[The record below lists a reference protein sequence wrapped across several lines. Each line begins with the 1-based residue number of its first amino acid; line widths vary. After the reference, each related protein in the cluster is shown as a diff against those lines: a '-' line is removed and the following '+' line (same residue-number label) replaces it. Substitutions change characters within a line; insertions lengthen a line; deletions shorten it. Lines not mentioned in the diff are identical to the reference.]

1 MTEKI
6 LFIGGCGHGKPTTN
20 GVAAKNYYLLS
31 RLKELSTDVKTVDTD
46 GWKHNPL
53 ILLRLCLLLSFFRK
67 HKIVIS
73 LNTPSAY
80 KFICV
85 ANKFFPHRR
94 LCYFVI
100 GGVLADYMR
109 EGKVQLQPYKCVDW
123 FLVESLQMK
132 EQMQELGFSNVIH
145 LPNFKHIDYM
155 PDKRPHSSA
164 EATRFVFLSRIIPEK
179 GCNFIFEALD
189 ILNAQGM
196 AERISVDF
204 YGTIDDGYRQ
214 EFTQKTA
221 AVPNAE
227 YKGFLD
233 LRKTENYD
241 ILADYDAMLFPTYW
255 PGEGFPGIIVDAF
268 IAGLPVI
275 ATDWAHNS
283 EIIEHHQTGIIIP
296 PHNAEDLAKQML
308 FFTENPSELQRMSSN
323 CQNLA
328 QQYDTRHVLTE
339 ELMGMILFKNS

>member
-1 MTEKI
+1 MTDKI

-46 GWKHNPL
+46 GWKRNPL

-85 ANKFFPHRR
+85 ANKLFSRRR

-132 EQMQELGFSNVIH
+132 EQMKELGFSNVIH

-179 GCNFIFEALD
+179 GCNYIFDALD

-196 AERISVDF
+196 AEHISVDF
-204 YGTIDDGYRQ
+204 YGTIDDSYQ
-214 EFTQKTA
+214 QVFSQKVA
-221 AVPNAE
+221 AAPNAE

-268 IAGLPVI
+268 IASLPVI
-275 ATDWAHNS
+275 ATDWAHNR
-283 EIIEHHQTGIIIP
+283 EIIEHQQTGIIIP
-296 PHNAEDLAKQML
+296 PHSPEA
-308 FFTENPSELQRMSSN
+308 
-323 CQNLA
+323 LA
-328 QQYDTRHVLTE
+328 QQMHHLANAPMEISRMSQNCRDKAKLYDTRNVLSE
-339 ELMGMILFKNS
+339 ALFRSIL

>member
-1 MTEKI
+1 MTDKI

-31 RLKELSTDVKTVDTD
+31 RLKELFKDVKTIDTD

-53 ILLRLCLLLSFFRK
+53 ILLRLYLLLSFFRK

-85 ANKFFPHRR
+85 ANKFFPRRR

-123 FLVESLQMK
+123 FMVESLQMK

-145 LPNFKHIDYM
+145 LPNFKHINYM
-155 PDKRPHSSA
+155 PDKRPHSSE

-179 GCNFIFEALD
+179 GCNYIFDALD

-204 YGTIDDGYRQ
+204 YGTIDDSYQ
-214 EFTQKTA
+214 QVFSQKVA
-221 AVPNAE
+221 ATPNAE

-283 EIIEHHQTGIIIP
+283 EIIEHQQTGIIIP
-296 PHNAEDLAKQML
+296 PHSPEA
-308 FFTENPSELQRMSSN
+308 
-323 CQNLA
+323 LA
-328 QQYDTRHVLTE
+328 QQMLHLSNAPMETSRMSQNCRDKAKLYDTRNVLSE
-339 ELMGMILFKNS
+339 ALFRSIL

>member
-1 MTEKI
+1 
-6 LFIGGCGHGKPTTN
+6 
-20 GVAAKNYYLLS
+20 
-31 RLKELSTDVKTVDTD
+31 
-46 GWKHNPL
+46 
-53 ILLRLCLLLSFFRK
+53 
-67 HKIVIS
+67 
-73 LNTPSAY
+73 
-80 KFICV
+80 
-85 ANKFFPHRR
+85 
-94 LCYFVI
+94 
-100 GGVLADYMR
+100 
-109 EGKVQLQPYKCVDW
+109 
-123 FLVESLQMK
+123 
-132 EQMQELGFSNVIH
+132 
-145 LPNFKHIDYM
+145 M

-179 GCNFIFEALD
+179 GCNYIFDALD

-196 AERISVDF
+196 AERIAVHF

-283 EIIEHHQTGIIIP
+283 EIIEHQQTGIIIP
-296 PHNAEDLAKQML
+296 PHSPEA
-308 FFTENPSELQRMSSN
+308 
-323 CQNLA
+323 LA
-328 QQYDTRHVLTE
+328 QQMHHLANAPMEISRMSQNCRNKAKLYDTRNVLSE
-339 ELMGMILFKNS
+339 ALFRSIL

>member
-1 MTEKI
+1 MKEKI

-31 RLKELSTDVKTVDTD
+31 RLKELFKDVKTVDTD
-46 GWKHNPL
+46 GWKRNPL
-53 ILLRLCLLLSFFRK
+53 ILVRLCLLLSFFRK

-73 LNTPSAY
+73 FNTPSAY

-123 FLVESLQMK
+123 FMVESLQMK
-132 EQMQELGFSNVIH
+132 EQMQELGFCNVIH

-155 PDKRPHSSA
+155 PDKRPDSSA
-164 EATRFVFLSRIIPEK
+164 KATRFVFLSRIIPEK
-179 GCNFIFEALD
+179 GCNYIFDALD

-196 AERISVDF
+196 TDRIAVHF

-283 EIIEHHQTGIIIP
+283 EIIEHQQTGIIIP
-296 PHNAEDLAKQML
+296 PHSPEA
-308 FFTENPSELQRMSSN
+308 
-323 CQNLA
+323 LA
-328 QQYDTRHVLTE
+328 QQMHHLANAPMEISRMSQNCRNKAKLYDTRNVLSE
-339 ELMGMILFKNS
+339 ALFRSIL

>member
-1 MTEKI
+1 MTDKI

-46 GWKHNPL
+46 GWKRNPL

-85 ANKFFPHRR
+85 ANKFFPRRR

-109 EGKVQLQPYKCVDW
+109 EGKVLLQPYKCVDW
-123 FLVESLQMK
+123 FMVESLQMK

-164 EATRFVFLSRIIPEK
+164 EATRFVFLSRIIPET
-179 GCNFIFEALD
+179 GCNYIFDALD

-204 YGTIDDGYRQ
+204 YGTVDDSYLQ
-214 EFTQKTA
+214 LFSQKVA
-221 AVPNAE
+221 ASPNAE

-283 EIIEHHQTGIIIP
+283 EIIEHQQTGIIIP
-296 PHNAEDLAKQML
+296 PHSPEALALQMHHLANAPMEI
-308 FFTENPSELQRMSSN
+308 SRMSQN
-323 CQNLA
+323 CRDKAKL
-328 QQYDTRHVLTE
+328 YDTRNVLSE
-339 ELMGMILFKNS
+339 ALFRSIL